1 MTGEANKARPW
12 QVGDLV
18 RSVKALLETQWPR
31 LWVEGEVAQVSRPP
45 SGHVYFTL
53 ADEREKASLP
63 CVMYAREARRSGRL
77 LRPGERVV
85 LRGRLSM
92 YVARGS
98 FQLVADQAEPAG
110 AGALAAQLERLRR
123 KLAAEGLF
131 DPARKRPLPRFPGT
145 IGVVTSRSGA
155 AFRDVLRVTAGR
167 APVRIVLA
175 DCRVQGAEAPAS
187 IVAALRRIQRL
198 EDLDVVLLVRGGGS
212 AEDLQAF
219 NDERVVRAVAAC
231 RVPLVSGVGH
241 EVDVTL
247 TDLAADV
254 RAATPSNA
262 AELAVPDREAL
273 RTELRELEGRLGRA
287 LDGTLARARTRL
299 HRATVRLAR
308 LRGPVRLEQRR
319 LQVLL
324 RRLRGAMARHLAEAR
339 DRHLALERRL
349 LRAEPRLRLRSAR
362 SRLQRLQGRLRA
374 AMLARL
380 ATHRRRLAEQTARLD
395 ALSPLGVLGR
405 GYALVWHEPS
415 GHLLRDATQ
424 ARPGDALRI
433 QVQRGQLR
441 AVVSERA
448 EHDEGHADGARR
460 QASKP

>member
-1 MTGEANKARPW
+1 MTGETSKARPW
-12 QVGDLV
+12 RVGDLV
-18 RSVKALLETQWPR
+18 RSVRALLESQWPR

-53 ADEREKASLP
+53 ADEREQARLP

-98 FQLVADQAEPAG
+98 FQLVADHAEPAG
-110 AGALAAQLERLRR
+110 AGALAARLERLRR

-131 DPARKRPLPRFPGT
+131 DPARKRPLPRFPRT

-155 AFRDVLRVTAGR
+155 AFRDVLRVSAGR

-212 AEDLQAF
+212 TEDLQAF
-219 NDERVVRAVAAC
+219 NDERVVRAVADC

-241 EVDVTL
+241 EIDVTL

-287 LDGTLARARTRL
+287 LDGVLARARARL

-308 LRGPVRLEQRR
+308 LRGPVRLEQQR
-319 LQVLL
+319 LRALR
-324 RRLRGAMARHLAEAR
+324 RRLRAAMARRLAEAR
-339 DRHLALERRL
+339 ERHRAQERRL
-349 LRAEPRLRLRSAR
+349 LRADPRLRLRAAR
-362 SRLQRLQGRLRA
+362 ARLQRLRERLRA
-374 AMLARL
+374 AATARV
-380 ATHRRRLAEQTARLD
+380 ATERRKLAEQSARLH

-415 GHLLRDATQ
+415 GRLLRDAEG
-424 ARPGDALRI
+424 ARPGDALHIRLH
-433 QVQRGQLR
+433 RGELL
-441 AVVSERA
+441 AVVSDTRTP
-448 EHDEGHADGARR
+448 DETTDGIHRPA
-460 QASKP
+460 AGEP